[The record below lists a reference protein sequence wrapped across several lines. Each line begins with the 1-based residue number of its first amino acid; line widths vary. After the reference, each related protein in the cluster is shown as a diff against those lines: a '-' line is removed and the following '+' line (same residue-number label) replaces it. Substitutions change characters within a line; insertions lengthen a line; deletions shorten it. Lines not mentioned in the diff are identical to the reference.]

1 MLSRKDIHIL
11 LSYKRSHISLFIA
24 AKENV
29 LCLQHNDTEIWCLYV
44 YYLISSSYINII
56 NNKNMYTINS
66 NGVIMLKWMMVQ
78 LTFLTQNWW
87 KWIGWLKRRL
97 EYYYKKFSFLSL
109 LKSAHYDQ
117 AQFVILTQIE
127 VEVECVWLCRVTFVE
142 ITMKCILTFC
152 VKMSVIVKRFLLAHT
167 CLKHKITLN

>member
-1 MLSRKDIHIL
+1 MTECWFNKQYQNQGFNSVIILHKWFLRLSHINNSQNALLSRKDIHIL

-66 NGVIMLKWMMVQ
+66 DGVIMWKWMMVK

-97 EYYYKKFSFLSL
+97 
-109 LKSAHYDQ
+109 
-117 AQFVILTQIE
+117 
-127 VEVECVWLCRVTFVE
+127 
-142 ITMKCILTFC
+142 
-152 VKMSVIVKRFLLAHT
+152 
-167 CLKHKITLN
+167 